1 MIMPKKNKTDGKKNP
16 AMEEKKSAQYSDQT
30 VATGTAGEVHQ
41 TAGGDVPLLT
51 TQQGVP
57 VSDDQNSL
65 KIGARDRRR
74 SRIFILGKSY
84 FTLISSA
91 FPNEWFTHA
100 ASARTAISRITNRWP
115 T

>member
-51 TQQGVP
+51 TQQGCLFP
-57 VSDDQNSL
+57 MIRIAQDRCTGTD
-65 KIGARDRRR
+65 GARGF
-74 SRIFILGKSY
+74 SF
-84 FTLISSA
+84 
-91 FPNEWFTHA
+91 
-100 ASARTAISRITNRWP
+100 
-115 T
+115 